1 MFNSNFYRKKLGQ
14 RYNNKLNDPIY
25 SYKKTSLTP
34 KFSLYKIV
42 NIHFILT
49 VFFLF
54 TEIILQYFILLNNN
68 FITVLTIDF
77 LCINIRFYI
86 YGQK

>member
-1 MFNSNFYRKKLGQ
+1 ML
-14 RYNNKLNDPIY
+14 
-25 SYKKTSLTP
+25 

-42 NIHFILT
+42 NIRFILT

-77 LCINIRFYI
+77 LCFNIRFYI
-86 YGQK
+86 YPKNRKKIFCKKFLFIKKLLYLCLN

>member
-1 MFNSNFYRKKLGQ
+1 ML
-14 RYNNKLNDPIY
+14 
-25 SYKKTSLTP
+25 

-42 NIHFILT
+42 NIRFILT

-77 LCINIRFYI
+77 LCFNIRFYF
-86 YGQK
+86 YSKK

>member
-1 MFNSNFYRKKLGQ
+1 ML
-14 RYNNKLNDPIY
+14 
-25 SYKKTSLTP
+25 

-42 NIHFILT
+42 NIRFILT

-86 YGQK
+86 YSKKIEKRFL